1 MTHEKQDAILSF
13 WFGDDSLHTIARQE
27 MWFSHSHDYDALITE
42 RFGEFVEEASNG
54 GFDDWV
60 KTPRGALALVILLDQ
75 FRRHIYRD
83 DPRAFT
89 HDGHARKIAETAI
102 AHGFDE
108 KLAAMER
115 MFLYLPLEHS
125 EDIEAQE
132 RSVELFEALR
142 ESALKDEKILIDSA
156 MTYAIRHR
164 DCIAKFGRFPHRN
177 ETLGRTNTKEERE
190 FLKRP
195 DSRF

>member
-1 MTHEKQDAILSF
+1 MTHEKQESILNF
-13 WFGDDSLHTIARQE
+13 WFGDDSLHTTNRQS
-27 MWFSHSHDYDALITE
+27 MWFSHSHDFDQIIGE
-42 RFGEFVEEASNG
+42 RFGALVEEASCG

-60 KTPRGALALVILLDQ
+60 KTPRGALALVLLLDQ

-83 DPRAFT
+83 DARAFT
-89 HDGHARKIAETAI
+89 HDAHARKIAETAI
-102 AHGFDE
+102 DHGFDE
-108 KLAAMER
+108 KLGVVER

-125 EDIEAQE
+125 EDLVAQE
-132 RSVELFEALR
+132 RAVALFSALR
-142 ESALKDEKILIDSA
+142 DVAIEDERKLIDVA
-156 MTYAIRHR
+156 VEYAIRHR

-177 ETLGRTNTKEERE
+177 ETLGREDTKEERE